1 MVCVGDTDI
10 LARDTDTY
18 TKYFYTTNLV
28 GECCQMPV
36 EEEKIKKCI

>member
-18 TKYFYTTNLV
+18 TKYFYTTTRPIYAAGYLLR
-28 GECCQMPV
+28 
-36 EEEKIKKCI
+36 KKK